1 MNGCWSWMPRRGS
14 APPTCPTTSA
24 TSQSKLIHSSSELW
38 YLSLSLSLSLWVY
51 KNDFIPFPCQLC
63 TYVYSCLHS
72 DLDFENLYRTP
83 PPHMDLYQEEL
94 DQVQD
99 SFKGTDQLLARNE
112 AQWKRQFYRAVF
124 SNLTYFLNNR
134 NLWVQ
139 SYVILDDL
147 MEQQVVKNI
156 RGGSG
161 T

>member
-1 MNGCWSWMPRRGS
+1 M
-14 APPTCPTTSA
+14 
-24 TSQSKLIHSSSELW
+24 
-38 YLSLSLSLSLWVY
+38 
-51 KNDFIPFPCQLC
+51 
-63 TYVYSCLHS
+63 
-72 DLDFENLYRTP
+72 DFENLYRTP